1 MLSIVIADDEV
12 GIVDMCKI
20 LIDYPEAKI
29 VGEAHDGL
37 ELLEKIEKLRP
48 NTVITDICM
57 PGMTGLELI
66 EKVTGEYPD
75 INFIV
80 MSGYAEFSYAQQAL
94 SLGVKEYFL
103 KPLQKAEINRVLEN
117 LDDAVKKKQRENQHH
132 EEIADNLKKTQ
143 TMLKEEYIGKIWD
156 NLEFYLKNEND
167 TEEDID
173 FIGNKFQC
181 FILEIDNRF
190 DTFVQDEK
198 ILIQRTENLWPGV
211 KDLLTDQHCVFVVR
225 GVDGIWIAV
234 YEEEEAEE
242 RSAAITKKIEE
253 FLRNY
258 NNRNDFM
265 RAYCAKSSILEGGNK
280 QIAEAFRQAKE
291 ALKWRF
297 EQLENRII
305 SYKKGT
311 EEIVTILS
319 LPSAIT
325 DIKDAASAGDKEK
338 IKNII
343 SDVYRYL
350 KKERKICGRK
360 YQVTE
365 RLVEVFNQ
373 GLEDKPMT
381 NEDTAAF
388 RVTLFDVIS
397 GCTTVDEIERRFI
410 EQANNAIDKYNEY
423 FDQKE
428 RGIIQRAKQ
437 YITKNFA
444 REITLTSVAEYI
456 GLSSAYF
463 STVFKNEAGEGF
475 TKYLQKV
482 RVEEAKKLLKNT
494 KMKISDIVEAVG
506 YHDIKSFNKIFF
518 AETQVKPSE
527 YRKFYS

>member
-1 MLSIVIADDEV
+1 MLTY
-12 GIVDMCKI
+12 
-20 LIDYPEAKI
+20 LII
-29 VGEAHDGL
+29 SCCSNSSVS
-37 ELLEKIEKLRP
+37 
-48 NTVITDICM
+48 
-57 PGMTGLELI
+57 
-66 EKVTGEYPD
+66 
-75 INFIV
+75 F
-80 MSGYAEFSYAQQAL
+80 F
-94 SLGVKEYFL
+94 F
-103 KPLQKAEINRVLEN
+103 
-117 LDDAVKKKQRENQHH
+117 
-132 EEIADNLKKTQ
+132 
-143 TMLKEEYIGKIWD
+143 
-156 NLEFYLKNEND
+156 F
-167 TEEDID
+167 
-173 FIGNKFQC
+173 FF
-181 FILEIDNRF
+181 FLEILNRKKSQPS
-190 DTFVQDEK
+190 TTK
-198 ILIQRTENLWPGV
+198 AMIN
-211 KDLLTDQHCVFVVR
+211 CVH
-225 GVDGIWIAV
+225 W
-234 YEEEEAEE
+234 
-242 RSAAITKKIEE
+242 
-253 FLRNY
+253 N
-258 NNRNDFM
+258 
-265 RAYCAKSSILEGGNK
+265 
-280 QIAEAFRQAKE
+280 
-291 ALKWRF
+291 
-297 EQLENRII
+297 NRII

-423 FDQKE
+423 FNQKE

-494 KMKISDIVEAVG
+494 KMKISDIAEAVG